1 MNAVENLVAAY
12 RQGPEDLRAA
22 VTGMTREQLVARPV
36 PGRMSTLE
44 VVCHIADFEAVLAER
59 MKRIIA
65 LPDAL
70 LLVADEN
77 LFLQELH
84 YHDRDVDEELSLI
97 EATRE
102 SMARILRVLRP
113 EQFQKAGV
121 HSLKGL
127 LTLEKV
133 VQGATNHIAHH
144 LPFIHE
150 KRKALR
156 IA

>member
-1 MNAVENLVAAY
+1 MSAATNLADAYLQGAA
-12 RQGPEDLRAA
+12 DLRAA
-22 VTGMTREQLVARPV
+22 VVGMSREQLLARPV

-44 VVCHIADFEAVLAER
+44 VVCHIADFDAVLAER
-59 MKRIIA
+59 MKRIIT

-84 YHDRDVDEELSLI
+84 YHDRNVEDELALI
-97 EATRE
+97 DATRKQM
-102 SMARILRVLRP
+102 SRIIRALTP
-113 EQFQKAGV
+113 EQFQRTGV
-121 HSLKGL
+121 HSMKGL

-133 VQGATNHIAHH
+133 IQGATNHIVHH

-150 KRKALR
+150 KRKALGLC
-156 IA
+156 

>member
-1 MNAVENLVAAY
+1 MSAVANLADAY
-12 RQGPEDLRAA
+12 LQGPADLRAA
-22 VTGMTREQLVARPV
+22 VTGMTREQLIARPV

-44 VVCHIADFEAVLAER
+44 VICHLADFEAVLAER

-84 YHDRDVDEELSLI
+84 YHDRDAEEELSLI
-97 EATRE
+97 DATRKQ
-102 SMARILRVLRP
+102 MARIIRALKP

-127 LTLEKV
+127 VPLEKV
-133 VQGATNHIAHH
+133 IQGATNHIRHH

-150 KRKALR
+150 KRKALG
-156 IA
+156 A